1 MKFKQYE
8 NGSCDI
14 EFSVKERWLIL
25 KKGKIHLSDE
35 ALRHFGNKLVQ
46 MVSEWNL
53 KFKKDNDY
61 SLNNTNSSNNI
72 ENSFINNNNSSSKN
86 IPNFKEINNNT
97 IYLNNQ
103 KSLELDRLRILRA
116 RRRNL

>member
-1 MKFKQYE
+1 MKFKQYK

-53 KFKKDNDY
+53 KFKEETQEKLTYDN
-61 SLNNTNSSNNI
+61 TKI
-72 ENSFINNNNSSSKN
+72 EGK
-86 IPNFKEINNNT
+86 
-97 IYLNNQ
+97 
-103 KSLELDRLRILRA
+103 
-116 RRRNL
+116 

>member
-35 ALRHFGNKLVQ
+35 ALRHFGPAPGSKGSHTKPYTRTRH
-46 MVSEWNL
+46 SE
-53 KFKKDNDY
+53 
-61 SLNNTNSSNNI
+61 I
-72 ENSFINNNNSSSKN
+72 
-86 IPNFKEINNNT
+86 
-97 IYLNNQ
+97 
-103 KSLELDRLRILRA
+103 A
-116 RRRNL
+116 RGR

>member
-14 EFSVKERWLIL
+14 EFSFKERWLIL

-53 KFKKDNDY
+53 KFKKDTQEKLTY
-61 SLNNTNSSNNI
+61 YNTEI
-72 ENSFINNNNSSSKN
+72 EGK
-86 IPNFKEINNNT
+86 
-97 IYLNNQ
+97 
-103 KSLELDRLRILRA
+103 
-116 RRRNL
+116 

>member
-14 EFSVKERWLIL
+14 EFSVKERWIIL

-46 MVSEWNL
+46 MVADWNL
-53 KFKKDNDY
+53 KFNEELKNKLTFND
-61 SLNNTNSSNNI
+61 TKI
-72 ENSFINNNNSSSKN
+72 EGK
-86 IPNFKEINNNT
+86 
-97 IYLNNQ
+97 
-103 KSLELDRLRILRA
+103 
-116 RRRNL
+116 

>member
-35 ALRHFGNKLVQ
+35 ALRHFGNHLVR

-53 KFKKDNDY
+53 KFKKETQEKITYND
-61 SLNNTNSSNNI
+61 TKI
-72 ENSFINNNNSSSKN
+72 EG
-86 IPNFKEINNNT
+86 E
-97 IYLNNQ
+97 
-103 KSLELDRLRILRA
+103 
-116 RRRNL
+116 